1 MSGNLDEYVVIGA
14 QSLGRSIRE
23 FRRRR
28 HISQQTLAEQVGVH
42 RSYLSEM
49 ESGATTEALDRI
61 SRDQEHVASL
71 AIRHNLS
78 AIPIVDAQHT
88 LLGVV
93 PPQALLEVLRHEHPD
108 KRIQHIR

>member
-1 MSGNLDEYVVIGA
+1 MSENLDEYVVIGA

-28 HISQQTLAEQVGVH
+28 HISQRTLAEQVGVH

-61 SRDQEHVASL
+61 
-71 AIRHNLS
+71 IRTLS
-78 AIPIVDAQHT
+78 ALDLEIV
-88 LLGVV
+88 
-93 PPQALLEVLRHEHPD
+93 
-108 KRIQHIR
+108 IRERSR